1 MTDTQELTRR
11 NFLKLAGG
19 TALASSGLTA
29 NAAADDKGD
38 AKDDN
43 KNTVM
48 TDDGTDL
55 HFISKGTGKPRMSMA
70 MQRYVSD
77 KASI

>member
-1 MTDTQELTRR
+1 MTDTHELSRR

-19 TALASSGLTA
+19 TALAAASLNTG
-29 NAAADDKGD
+29 AADGDKED

-55 HFISKGTGKPRMSMA
+55 HFISKGTGKVPRAGSRDSA
-70 MQRYVSD
+70 GDRQRC
-77 KASI
+77 